1 MVSFRQFQRHLE
13 FQYGGLKPE
22 TILLKTNSRD
32 QPAYLGSYERVG
44 LNSNGYPY
52 IFGVQHPKAHVH
64 DTTAYNRKS
73 KMQDGDRQTGSTC
86 ISACGHDI
94 NKIPSA
100 RPMFLGSDNPKGL
113 TKIQYNLTGS
123 VKSKMTAT
131 KPEVLISPPVEMT
144 YSLTA

>member
-1 MVSFRQFQRHLE
+1 MNLH
-13 FQYGGLKPE
+13 
-22 TILLKTNSRD
+22 
-32 QPAYLGSYERVG
+32 LGSYERLG

-52 IFGVQHPKAHVH
+52 IFGVQHPKAPVH

-100 RPMFLGSDNPKGL
+100 RPMFSGSGNPNGL
-113 TKIQYNLTGS
+113 TK
-123 VKSKMTAT
+123 MAAT

-144 YSLTA
+144 SSLTA